1 MLERKF
7 AKVGLSRFDFK
18 KTGWYQTIRNENR
31 NYKYTLMR
39 NALLCALT
47 IPLFLGFLAILTR
60 NNTLVPNYAISLA
73 CLLVLA
79 VVLMRF
85 KQVKFT
91 VVSFLTVPF
100 PALFCA
106 LYLPG
111 GYNVHRL
118 LLVVYPLLAIQ
129 LRGSREGSLW
139 FAGYMASFVA
149 MYSLSAAGLLPPW
162 NPYVPLPN
170 FLGLVLTS
178 SLVYIFAFAS
188 ERRQESLVGTLSDR
202 FVFDEST
209 GLPGKDVL
217 VHSIDPSCSYLF
229 AIIKIENYSDL
240 VALFGYEF
248 SDTITQFASRKLVK
262 YENRFNYK
270 TYLLK
275 YNEYGILI
283 EQDRSMD
290 IVDSAQ
296 YLSEV
301 IKALEIESL
310 PWERD
315 RINLVYRVGGAIV
328 SPGEALSP
336 LTKADIALKK
346 AERGHS
352 VITIFDNDTTEK
364 ENAYD
369 CVMKFSELIANR
381 EDDSFLTVFQP
392 VFTGDGEDVAWYEAL
407 LRIRKPDGTYES
419 IYPYLGVA
427 TSTGFYKYLTDFV
440 VRKSADAIVEY
451 DIDISINISINDI
464 VRPEFILLIDEV
476 YEKIRGMNGRIIFE
490 ILESDELVEL
500 DKCLWF
506 IDYVSRY
513 GFKIAIDDFGTGYSN
528 YCSLLNLPI
537 DIVKIDGSLIK
548 KIHHDENA
556 KILVE
561 GIVNFC
567 EKSNKKTVAEF
578 VEDEAVLDS
587 LKSMKIDFLQGYY
600 LAKPDH
606 IATIIGD

>member
-39 NALLCALT
+39 NVLLCVLT
-47 IPLFLGFLAILTR
+47 IPLFLGVFAVYIR
-60 NNTLVPNYAISLA
+60 NYSLIPNYAIPLF
-73 CLLVLA
+73 CLLVLS
-79 VVLMRF
+79 VVLIRF
-85 KQVKFT
+85 KQVKFM
-91 VVSFLTVPF
+91 VVSFLVLPF

-118 LLVVYPLLAIQ
+118 LLVIYPLLAIQ
-129 LRGSREGSLW
+129 LRGSRQGALW
-139 FAGYMASFVA
+139 FAGYMAALIVSYA
-149 MYSLSAAGLLPPW
+149 LSALGFLPAW
-162 NPYVPLPN
+162 TVYVPLPN

-178 SLVYIFAFAS
+178 SLVCLFAFAS

-209 GLPGKDVL
+209 GLPGKDAL
-217 VHSIDPSCSYLF
+217 IHSIDPSRSYLF

-283 EQDRSMD
+283 EQDRTMD

-315 RINLVYRVGGAIV
+315 RINLVYRVGGAV
-328 SPGEALSP
+328 AAPGDEMSL

-381 EDDSFLTVFQP
+381 ENDSFLAVFQP
-392 VFTGDGEDVAWYEAL
+392 CSRETASPSPGTRRSSASGDRTARMSPFIPISPSRLPPASTSI
-407 LRIRKPDGTYES
+407 LRTSWCES
-419 IYPYLGVA
+419 RRTRSSCT
-427 TSTGFYKYLTDFV
+427 TSTS
-440 VRKSADAIVEY
+440 RS
-451 DIDISINISINDI
+451 ISRSTTSFA
-464 VRPEFILLIDEV
+464 P
-476 YEKIRGMNGRIIFE
+476 
-490 ILESDELVEL
+490 S
-500 DKCLWF
+500 
-506 IDYVSRY
+506 S
-513 GFKIAIDDFGTGYSN
+513 
-528 YCSLLNLPI
+528 
-537 DIVKIDGSLIK
+537 
-548 KIHHDENA
+548 
-556 KILVE
+556 
-561 GIVNFC
+561 FC
-567 EKSNKKTVAEF
+567 
-578 VEDEAVLDS
+578 
-587 LKSMKIDFLQGYY
+587 
-600 LAKPDH
+600 
-606 IATIIGD
+606 